1 MTPIDALCILE
12 QDIKSNLG
20 ILSNGG
26 EWKNNIA
33 AVVFSFNR
41 MAETSTHPTIC
52 SELATLTM
60 NFPNILPFLPD
71 HHIFHLLPITTPP
84 MHKEKWIERMAVAGW
99 LMKEENQRLGSK
111 IVLLT
116 DDISS
121 PGWYAADD
129 SSIQI
134 ATSSTTSYFTS
145 PHNFLDRELQTYV
158 PGECPRLSNPCTLWS
173 HNTRELTSE
182 GATHFLNKLLEG
194 LLSLIHI

>member
-1 MTPIDALCILE
+1 
-12 QDIKSNLG
+12 
-20 ILSNGG
+20 
-26 EWKNNIA
+26 
-33 AVVFSFNR
+33 
-41 MAETSTHPTIC
+41 
-52 SELATLTM
+52 
-60 NFPNILPFLPD
+60 
-71 HHIFHLLPITTPP
+71 
-84 MHKEKWIERMAVAGW
+84 MAVAGW

-194 LLSLIHI
+194 LNSQIELSAIPNKSVVLGCQPAKPTEDTMDCTENPSPAAASTPLTKHPVQDDLELSMDDTVKNTSGTETESYEQLEQSVITVSKHPW